1 MAKIYGYARCST
13 NEDKQDIDRQ
23 KRELKSAG
31 VPEENIYLEYGSGI
45 KTDRVQLNRLL
56 DIVSQGDTIVTTEV
70 SRLTRSTKQL
80 CDILETVKN
89 KQIKLDIKNS
99 IPIDYRNGDA
109 DPMSKAFMQMAGVF
123 AELERNIISE
133 RVKSGM
139 ANAKAKGKVVG
150 RPKTNADNIP
160 DKFYKYYA
168 RYKNK
173 EINVTELAKLC
184 EMSRTTVYKY
194 IDILENK

>member
-1 MAKIYGYARCST
+1 MKI
-13 NEDKQDIDRQ
+13 
-23 KRELKSAG
+23 
-31 VPEENIYLEYGSGI
+31 
-45 KTDRVQLNRLL
+45 DRVQFNRLL
-56 DIVSQGDTIVTTEV
+56 DVILQGDTIITTEV

-80 CDILETVKN
+80 CDILEFVQN

-99 IPIDYRNGDA
+99 ITIDCTKGEA
-109 DPMSKAFMQMAGVF
+109 DPMSKVFIQMAGVF

-150 RPKTNADNIP
+150 GPKTSADNIP

-173 EINVTELAKLC
+173 ENNVTELAKLC
-184 EMSRTTVYKY
+184 EIKIYRDK
-194 IDILENK
+194 II

>member
-1 MAKIYGYARCST
+1 MIYGYCRCST
-13 NEDKQDIDRQ
+13 TEEKQDIDRQ

-99 IPIDYRNGDA
+99 IPIDYRNGYA

-139 ANAKAKGKVVG
+139 ANAKAKGKEVG